1 MKDEGPLFRLC
12 HDQQALRAV
21 TVGVLWPRALLP
33 APGPHLLQPL
43 LGLQDVPLHLV
54 SVGLHAGDEQGQLL
68 GGSPVGWGGQRRRTR
83 FSYSLRAVPPTRW
96 GPLPPP
102 SHAPCSQAHCLGEN
116 GPRLGELWSLG
127 ERL

>member
-21 TVGVLWPRALLP
+21 TVGVPWPRALLP

-68 GGSPVGWGGQRRRTR
+68 GGSPVGWGGAAPSDEVLLFPPGSSTHQVG
-83 FSYSLRAVPPTRW
+83 SLASSEPCPVQPGSLPWRERSKTWRALVPR
-96 GPLPPP
+96 
-102 SHAPCSQAHCLGEN
+102 
-116 GPRLGELWSLG
+116 
-127 ERL
+127 